1 MPATHD
7 GLIPRHAAKQVA
19 TALADTPVV
28 VVNGPRQCGKTT
40 LVRGFVVDGR
50 RYISLDDE
58 TALNAARDDPTGFLR
73 PLDRAVLDEV
83 QRAPELLRAIKLSV
97 DRDRRPG
104 RFLLTGSA
112 DLLTLPTVSDS
123 LAGRMEIVTLLPL
136 SQAELQRTTSRFVD
150 RAFAGSA
157 PEALEAAKNGKLV
170 QQVLRGGYPEMLR
183 RADPARRRNWARDY
197 IAAIVQRDVRDIS
210 SIERLDV
217 LPRLL
222 RILAQHSGQLTNFTQ
237 LGGQIGLDEKTAR
250 KYLGVLEQLF
260 LIRRLE
266 PWHSNRLSR
275 LVKTPKLHFLDS
287 GLLAA
292 LLGVTP
298 ERVAIDRTVL
308 GVLLETFVFTEVL
321 KSATVSVR
329 QIALYHYRDK
339 DKNEVD
345 IVIEDEAGGVV
356 GLEVKASA
364 TVRPAD
370 FAGLRKL
377 AAAAGKNFRLG
388 VVLHDGDAVIGFG
401 DDLFAA
407 PLSCLWR

>member
-1 MPATHD
+1 M
-7 GLIPRHAAKQVA
+7 
-19 TALADTPVV
+19 
-28 VVNGPRQCGKTT
+28 
-40 LVRGFVVDGR
+40 F
-50 RYISLDDE
+50 
-58 TALNAARDDPTGFLR
+58 
-73 PLDRAVLDEV
+73 
-83 QRAPELLRAIKLSV
+83 
-97 DRDRRPG
+97 
-104 RFLLTGSA
+104 
-112 DLLTLPTVSDS
+112 DS
-123 LAGRMEIVTLLPL
+123 LAGRMEVVTLLPL
-136 SQAELQRTTSRFVD
+136 AQPELQRTSSRFID
-150 RAFAGSA
+150 QAFAGKV
-157 PEALEAAKNGKLV
+157 PDVLEAATGEKLV
-170 QQVLRGGYPEMLR
+170 RWVLRGGYPEMLR

-217 LPRLL
+217 LPRLM

-260 LIRRLE
+260 LVRRLD

-275 LVKTPKLHFLDS
+275 LLKTPKLHFLDS

-298 ERVAIDRTVL
+298 ERVASDRAVM

-321 KSATVSVR
+321 KLVTASER

-345 IVIEDEAGGVV
+345 IVIEDESGGVV
-356 GLEVKASA
+356 GLEIKSSA

-377 AAAAGKNFRLG
+377 AAAAGRKFRLG

-401 DDLFAA
+401 EHLCAA
-407 PLSCLWR
+407 PLSCLW

>member
-1 MPATHD
+1 VEYAGTAAADAPDALPRGVRPA
-7 GLIPRHAAKQVA
+7 QQA
-19 TALADTPVV
+19 T
-28 VVNGPRQCGKTT
+28 
-40 LVRGFVVDGR
+40 RGGD
-50 RYISLDDE
+50 
-58 TALNAARDDPTGFLR
+58 A
-73 PLDRAVLDEV
+73 
-83 QRAPELLRAIKLSV
+83 RAP
-97 DRDRRPG
+97 G
-104 RFLLTGSA
+104 NGSA
-112 DLLTLPTVSDS
+112 DLLTLPTVFDS
-123 LAGRMEIVTLLPL
+123 LAGRMEVVTLLPL
-136 SQAELQRTTSRFVD
+136 AQPELQRTSSRFID
-150 RAFAGSA
+150 QAFAGKV
-157 PEALEAAKNGKLV
+157 PDVLEAATGEKLV
-170 QQVLRGGYPEMLR
+170 RWVLRGGYPEMLR

-217 LPRLL
+217 LPRLM

-260 LIRRLE
+260 LVRRLD
-266 PWHSNRLSR
+266 PCHSNRLSR
-275 LVKTPKLHFLDS
+275 LLKTPKLHFLDS

-298 ERVAIDRTVL
+298 ERVASDRAVM

-321 KSATVSVR
+321 KLVTASER

-345 IVIEDEAGGVV
+345 IVIEDESGGVV
-356 GLEVKASA
+356 GLEIKSSA

-377 AAAAGKNFRLG
+377 AAAAGRKFRLG

-401 DDLFAA
+401 EHLCAA
-407 PLSCLWR
+407 PLSCLW